1 MIRSGCILSREILVT
16 KVLPTNIQ
24 SFSRDILYILQ
35 EYVTLC
41 LITKQCQISHQL
53 YYSSLVQNHSRAQ
66 IQNGTVASLLSS
78 NNSTNKKLRI
88 WSNLHFRHNIRAV
101 TIHQTHDSVRI
112 TIFDPRFG
120 SYHDFFVGGG
130 RKKKKDF

>member
-35 EYVTLC
+35 EYVTVC
-41 LITKQCQISHQL
+41 LIIKQCQISHQR
-53 YYSSLVQNHSRAQ
+53 YYSSLMQNHSRAQ
-66 IQNGTVASLLSS
+66 IQNGTVASLLLS

-88 WSNLHFRHNIRAV
+88 WSNLHFRHNIATSSAKQSQSKAIV
-101 TIHQTHDSVRI
+101 LHKKHTFMVPLNESV
-112 TIFDPRFG
+112 F
-120 SYHDFFVGGG
+120 
-130 RKKKKDF
+130 